1 MQVDSDIGYIGEY
14 YGSYNYDAC
23 YLQFG
28 GDLGMLEILTTKNCK
43 WRAIPVPSI
52 DKSRVTP
59 APSMDKS
66 RATPAPSIKAGIAE
80 ALHEAMRY
88 KPTTTSNKYAALA
101 PLECEELRDV
111 F

>member
-1 MQVDSDIGYIGEY
+1 MQLDSDIGYIGEY

-43 WRAIPVPSI
+43 WRAIPAPSI
-52 DKSRVTP
+52 YKSRVTP
-59 APSMDKS
+59 APSIDKS
-66 RATPAPSIKAGIAE
+66 KATPAPSIKASIAE